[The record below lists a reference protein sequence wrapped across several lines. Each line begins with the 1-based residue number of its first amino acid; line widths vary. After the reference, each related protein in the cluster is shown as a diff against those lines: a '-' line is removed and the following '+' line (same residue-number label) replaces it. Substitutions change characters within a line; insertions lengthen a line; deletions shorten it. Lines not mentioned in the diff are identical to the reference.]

1 MRTRRDKSE
10 IIAGIDNKIA
20 YHEELLQRL
29 HEKKEKALSPIKR
42 NVRKTSMNKALIAVK
57 EAGLTPDEII
67 TLIEKKKKAKAAS
80 DED

>member
-1 MRTRRDKSE
+1 MGARRDKSD
-10 IIAGIDNKIA
+10 IIAGIDYKIA
-20 YHEELLQRL
+20 YHEGLIQRL

-67 TLIEKKKKAKAAS
+67 TLIEKKKKAKAI